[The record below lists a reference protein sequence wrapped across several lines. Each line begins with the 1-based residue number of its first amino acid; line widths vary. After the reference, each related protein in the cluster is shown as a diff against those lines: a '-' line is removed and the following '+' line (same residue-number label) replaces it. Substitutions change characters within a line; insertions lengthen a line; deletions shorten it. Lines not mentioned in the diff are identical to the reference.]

1 MLYTEFGKVLAE
13 DGAGGGAGDVAGDG
27 AGNGASD
34 GARLSTLKVIPR
46 IGAGDGR
53 YQGDGRDQGDKK
65 LLGNG
70 TSDGRTTTL
79 FGLLI
84 EVAGD
89 TALVPNGIPSS
100 GLML

>member
-53 YQGDGRDQGDKK
+53 YQGDGRDQDDKSP
-65 LLGNG
+65 G
-70 TSDGRTTTL
+70 SDGRTTTL

-84 EVAGD
+84 VVA
-89 TALVPNGIPSS
+89 
-100 GLML
+100 